1 MRRRKVIAVLVLV
14 LGVLLLASAGI
25 DHSFAAPR
33 NAECQS
39 GIGQIGQLV
48 DGNIAHD
55 CGLVGVL
62 ESAIGWLIVL
72 GILALGAGALLLRSA
87 YRSSGSK
94 SSSDWTPPDGRSPS
108 RTI

>member
-1 MRRRKVIAVLVLV
+1 MRQRKVIAVVVLL
-14 LGVLLLASAGI
+14 LGVLLLVGAVI

-39 GIGQIGQLV
+39 GIGQVGQLV
-48 DGNIAHD
+48 DGTIAHD

-72 GILALGAGALLLRSA
+72 GILALGVGGGLLRSA
-87 YRSSGSK
+87 YRSSGSR
-94 SSSDWTPPDGRSPS
+94 SSSDRTPPAGGSPS

>member
-14 LGVLLLASAGI
+14 LGVLLLVGAGI

-39 GIGQIGQLV
+39 GIGQIGQFV
-48 DGNIAHD
+48 DNTIAHD

-72 GILALGAGALLLRSA
+72 GVLALGSGALLAWSA
-87 YRSSGSK
+87 YRSSGSR
-94 SSSDWTPPDGRSPS
+94 SSSDRTPPGGRSPS